1 MNADDT
7 KCYRPVRALGDAQYL
22 QHNLDDVNQ
31 WAQVW
36 GVNVNKCKCEVHSV
50 TRNVMPV
57 SSATS
62 LRTSHA
68 ISKT

>member
-36 GVNVNKCKCEVHSV
+36 GVNVNKCK
-50 TRNVMPV
+50 
-57 SSATS
+57 
-62 LRTSHA
+62 
-68 ISKT
+68 